1 MTVITISAPVGSGKT
16 SIASYLGKVL
26 ETPVYYEPV
35 SEKDNP
41 ILKLYYKDQ
50 SKYGFL
56 QQIFFLNKR
65 FSQIKKAYETKNAII
80 DSSIYTDDIFLH
92 RLYKDG
98 KVTEQEVLVYEDL
111 FNNIMEEIDG
121 LPYKKKPDLMIS
133 IDLDIDTELDR
144 IYNRGR
150 GFEQDD
156 SLKEYWQGLLDDY
169 KAWIST
175 YDLSPVYVIDGNKD
189 DFVNDKESRNKVI
202 TEIIDKLQSIGQLS
216 EDESNKAKSRIS
228 SL

>member
-1 MTVITISAPVGSGKT
+1 MSVITISAPVGSGKT

-35 SEKDNP
+35 SQEDNP
-41 ILKLYYKDQ
+41 ILPLYYKDQ

-56 QQIFFLNKR
+56 QQIFFLNRR

-92 RLYKDG
+92 RLYKDN
-98 KVTEQEVLVYEDL
+98 KVSKQEVMVYEDL

-121 LPYKKKPDLMIS
+121 LPYKKTPDLMIS

-156 SLKEYWQGLLDDY
+156 SLKDYWQGLLDDY
-169 KAWIST
+169 KNWIT
-175 YDLSPVYVIDGNKD
+175 GYDLSPTYTINGNEE
-189 DFVNDKESRNKVI
+189 DFVNDSDSRERVI
-202 TEIIDKLQSIGQLS
+202 TGILDKLLEIGQLTPK
-216 EDESNKAKSRIS
+216 EYQQAKQRIS